1 MQRTVKRV
9 GSFLPWCS
17 CLASPG
23 GSCGSACSR
32 RPGIGL
38 LYQIYELPASTTADQ
53 LKQAGYLDLTAP
65 QSSRLVEVD
74 TFFSD
79 NALAGD
85 NILKTFTVEADEPVI
100 RVFCRDKN
108 SLLVKMTTYY
118 VRQQFAEDPGRPFDL
133 QREERAGADGDG
145 RGLAQRPHAGRPSGP
160 ESDLLLYCHAAEQ
173 PWLCQ
178 GSLRST
184 STKARRRFLSDLPPC
199 GRLPDMPYW
208 FSQAGPAGR
217 CHPCIPKPTRR

>member
-1 MQRTVKRV
+1 MQRTAKRV
-9 GSFLPWCS
+9 SIFFAVVLV
-17 CLASPG
+17 L
-23 GSCGSACSR
+23 
-32 RPGIGL
+32 GITGWVLWQRLQPPAWDRL

-53 LKQAGYLDLTAP
+53 LEQDGYIDLTAP

-79 NALAGD
+79 DALAGD

-133 QREERAGADGDG
+133 QREERAGADGTVEVWLSARTPDG
-145 RGLAQRPHAGRPSGP
+145 RQAP
-160 ESDLLLYCHAAEQ
+160 ESDLLLYCHA
-173 PWLCQ
+173 
-178 GSLRST
+178 G
-184 STKARRRFLSDLPPC
+184 
-199 GRLPDMPYW
+199 
-208 FSQAGPAGR
+208 
-217 CHPCIPKPTRR
+217 

>member
-1 MQRTVKRV
+1 MITVSAPARALCSTTRNPTRTRPLKRRARYHHATDCQTGFDFFAVVLVLGITGWVLWQRLQPPAWDR
-9 GSFLPWCS
+9 
-17 CLASPG
+17 
-23 GSCGSACSR
+23 
-32 RPGIGL
+32 L

-53 LKQAGYLDLTAP
+53 LKQAGYIDLTAP

-133 QREERAGADGDG
+133 QREERAGADGTVEVWLNARTPDG
-145 RGLAQRPHAGRPSGP
+145 RQAP
-160 ESDLLLYCHAAEQ
+160 ESDLLLYCHA
-173 PWLCQ
+173 
-178 GSLRST
+178 G
-184 STKARRRFLSDLPPC
+184 
-199 GRLPDMPYW
+199 
-208 FSQAGPAGR
+208 
-217 CHPCIPKPTRR
+217 